1 MFDRSGGKAS
11 LIGLL
16 GCVLSAALSAIA
28 YGQTAGFV
36 APPRNISDITAILD
50 QQRADPSRAARA
62 RAEADANPPAGAAA
76 GALGQFYFNR
86 CQARAAVGRNR
97 DSIDDCEKA
106 ISYGGDYVNQVSRYQ
121 QFLSNQYRSLGE
133 FKRSIE
139 IEQQM
144 ARKFEEIERNRGG
157 FSASTYGSPSPIS
170 TWAISSRPSSTS
182 RRTRRF
188 CRNPKAGATSPFT

>member
-62 RAEADANPPAGAAA
+62 RAEADANPRRRAPPPA
-76 GALGQFYFNR
+76 
-86 CQARAAVGRNR
+86 
-97 DSIDDCEKA
+97 
-106 ISYGGDYVNQVSRYQ
+106 
-121 QFLSNQYRSLGE
+121 RSAN
-133 FKRSIE
+133 S
-139 IEQQM
+139 
-144 ARKFEEIERNRGG
+144 
-157 FSASTYGSPSPIS
+157 IS
-170 TWAISSRPSSTS
+170 TVAKPAPPSAATATPSTIAKKPSRTE
-182 RRTRRF
+182 
-188 CRNPKAGATSPFT
+188 ATT